1 VNEKFNEILSLLHK
15 AAPNAGD
22 QQQESGGRQE
32 VEVQQDIE
40 RQTTEDQDDW
50 GRIDI
55 EPETLSE
62 DSSDAR
68 SSARL
73 SKAEVKLRRK
83 RISVS
88 A

>member
-15 AAPNAGD
+15 AANAGD

-32 VEVQQDIE
+32 VEEQQVIE
-40 RQTTEDQDDW
+40 RQTTGDQDDW

-55 EPETLSE
+55 ELETLSE